1 MRNESNLIRNALEF
15 AAKAHRTQVRKGT
28 DIPYIVH
35 PMEAALI
42 LTRAGASDSLI
53 AAALLHDTLEDTNTT
68 EQELEDVFGET
79 VVKFVRYMT
88 RNDDLDWFE
97 NRQHS
102 IEKLG
107 TSSREEKMLFLADK
121 LANLR
126 SIAAD
131 YSEIG
136 NHLWERFN
144 RGCED
149 QKWYYANIAKRLSP
163 LSDVAAYHEYVLLVN
178 RVFPPHPIA
187 KADIAEHQN

>member
-1 MRNESNLIRNALEF
+1 MRNELNLIHKALEF
-15 AAKAHRTQVRKGT
+15 AAKAHRTQMRKGT

-42 LTRAGASDSLI
+42 LTQAGASDSLI

-68 EQELEDVFGET
+68 EQELKDIFGET

-88 RNDDLDWFE
+88 KNDDLDWFE

-102 IEKLG
+102 IEELG
-107 TSSREEKMLFLADK
+107 TSSREEMMLFWADK

-136 NHLWERFN
+136 AKLWNRFN
-144 RGCED
+144 KGYEN
-149 QKWYYANIAKRLSP
+149 QKWYYVSIAKGLSP
-163 LSDVAAYHEYVLLVN
+163 LSDLAAYQEYALLVD
-178 RVFPPHPIA
+178 RFFSSHPIA
-187 KADIAEHQN
+187 EAGIAAYKN

>member
-1 MRNESNLIRNALEF
+1 MRNESNLIRKALEF
-15 AAKAHRTQVRKGT
+15 AAKAHRTQVRIGT

-79 VVKFVRYMT
+79 VVKLVRYMT

-102 IEKLG
+102 IDKLG
-107 TSSREEKMLFLADK
+107 TSSREEMLLFLADK
-121 LANLR
+121 VANLR

-131 YSEIG
+131 YAEIG
-136 NHLWERFN
+136 DKIWDRFN
-144 RGCED
+144 KGCED
-149 QKWYYANIAKRLSP
+149 QKWYYANIAKGLSS
-163 LSDVAAYHEYVLLVN
+163 LSDVAAYHEYVLLVD
-178 RVFPPHPIA
+178 RIFHPHPITE
-187 KADIAEHQN
+187 ADI

>member
-1 MRNESNLIRNALEF
+1 MRNESNLIRKALEF
-15 AAKAHRTQVRKGT
+15 AAKAHRTQERKGT

-42 LTRAGASDSLI
+42 LAQAGASDFLI

-79 VVKFVRYMT
+79 MVKFVRYMT
-88 RNDDLDWFE
+88 KNDDLDWFE

-136 NHLWERFN
+136 DHLWERFN
-144 RGCED
+144 QGCED

>member
-1 MRNESNLIRNALEF
+1 MKNESNLIHKALEF

-28 DIPYIVH
+28 GIPYIVH

-42 LTRAGASDSLI
+42 LTQANESDSLI

-68 EQELEDVFGET
+68 AQELEDVFGET

-88 RNDDLDWFE
+88 KNDDLDWFK
-97 NRQHS
+97 NQQHA

-131 YSEIG
+131 HSKIG
-136 NHLWERFN
+136 DQLWERFN
-144 RGCED
+144 KGRED

-163 LSDVAAYHEYVLLVN
+163 LRDVAAYHEYVLLVD

-187 KADIAEHQN
+187 KAATAAHQN

>member
-1 MRNESNLIRNALEF
+1 MENESNLIHEALEF

-42 LTRAGASDSLI
+42 LTQANASDSLI

-68 EQELEDVFGET
+68 EQELEDIFGET
-79 VVKFVRYMT
+79 VVNFVRYMT
-88 RNDDLDWFE
+88 ENDDLDWLE

-102 IEKLG
+102 IEMLG
-107 TSSREEKMLFLADK
+107 ASSREEMMLFLADK

-136 NHLWERFN
+136 DKLWDRFN
-144 RGCED
+144 KGYED
-149 QKWYYANIAKRLSP
+149 QKWYYTSIAKRLPP
-163 LSDVAAYHEYVLLVN
+163 LSDVAGYHEYVLLVDK
-178 RVFPPHPIA
+178 VFPPHPIA
-187 KADIAEHQN
+187 RACITAHQN